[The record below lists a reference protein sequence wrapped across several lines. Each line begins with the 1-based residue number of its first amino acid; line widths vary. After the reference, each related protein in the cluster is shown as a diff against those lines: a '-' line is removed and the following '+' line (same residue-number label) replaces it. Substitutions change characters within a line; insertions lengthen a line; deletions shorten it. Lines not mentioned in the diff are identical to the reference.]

1 MRSTAPD
8 TADSADPGQAQQLA
22 SGPQRRPAHLGAICA
37 FPTQGGHHCGQQA
50 AVGAAGATYSP
61 HCDPQ
66 CTLHSHLAVHHAGGV
81 GARLQ
86 QPPHQPLVPRP
97 VLPQRHRRQLR
108 RVRRRKADGLGG
120 GVLQQLQEG
129 VGQVGAQRAAQQLLG
144 TLDREQAWWPAVGV
158 CQLRLKLQHPT
169 SDPQPA

>member
-1 MRSTAPD
+1 M
-8 TADSADPGQAQQLA
+8 
-22 SGPQRRPAHLGAICA
+22 
-37 FPTQGGHHCGQQA
+37 
-50 AVGAAGATYSP
+50 
-61 HCDPQ
+61 
-66 CTLHSHLAVHHAGGV
+66 HHAGGV

-108 RVRRRKADGLGG
+108 RVRRREADGLGG

-144 TLDREQAWWPAVGV
+144 TLDRGRRGGAAVGV
-158 CQLRLKLQHPT
+158 CQLRLELQHST
-169 SDPQPA
+169 ADPQPA